1 MLHTFYIRDL
11 EGEGA
16 FLEHFNSDFEKG
28 FAINF
33 YSGGYYPL
41 LIFKLSFGN
50 RFVNRD
56 FPPCLRCLVVN
67 VVHVVVPGAEVLF
80 GVAHGHSHVSLILG
94 VSVTR
99 SV

>member
-11 EGEGA
+11 EEEGS
-16 FLEHFNSDFEKG
+16 FLEHFSSDFEKG
-28 FAINF
+28 FAFNF

-67 VVHVVVPGAEVLF
+67 VVHVVVPVAEVLLD
-80 GVAHGHSHVSLILG
+80 VAHGHSHVSLILG
-94 VSVTR
+94 VSVTS